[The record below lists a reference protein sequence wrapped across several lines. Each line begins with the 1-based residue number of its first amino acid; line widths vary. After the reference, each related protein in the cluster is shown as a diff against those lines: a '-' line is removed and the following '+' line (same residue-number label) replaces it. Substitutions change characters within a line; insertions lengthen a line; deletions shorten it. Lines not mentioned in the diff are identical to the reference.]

1 MPGEY
6 DFSFDGEAVRAF
18 AQCDAREQRLL
29 LDACEQVARHPFSSG
44 DCPMRGEGGRE
55 NELLDL
61 GDFVL
66 TFWADHA
73 VRIVRI
79 TAIERI

>member
-1 MPGEY
+1 MPVAY
-6 DFSFDGEAVRAF
+6 DFSFDGEAVRTF

-29 LDACEQVARHPFSSG
+29 LDACEQVARHPASSG
-44 DCPMRGEGGRE
+44 DCSMRGSDGRE

-61 GDFVL
+61 GGFVL
-66 TFWADHA
+66 TFWSDHA
-73 VRIVRI
+73 VRVVRI